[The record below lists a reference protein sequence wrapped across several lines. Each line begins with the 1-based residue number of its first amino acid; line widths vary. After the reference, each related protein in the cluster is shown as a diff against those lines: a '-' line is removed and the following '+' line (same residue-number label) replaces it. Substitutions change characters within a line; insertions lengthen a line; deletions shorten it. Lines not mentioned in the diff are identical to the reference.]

1 MKPPPFSYA
10 RPAAVDD
17 AVRLLTD
24 EDTRVLAG
32 GQSLLPL
39 LNFRLGRPETL
50 VDISRIRELATLE
63 QRGDELVIGATVTQR
78 DVERSQLVRRTCP
91 VLAEA
96 LREVGHLQTRGR
108 GTVVGSLAH
117 ADPAAEL
124 PAVAVTLGA
133 TFVARSTRGE
143 RTLPAAGFFRG
154 PYMTALASDELLAEV
169 RFPLRSWTHT
179 SIREVA
185 RRQGDFALA
194 GVVAAVRLGH
204 GDVCEELRLTAFGHD
219 GRPVPLERPHEHV
232 RGRELTAETRADA
245 VRAARE
251 ELATGREAT
260 RDERY
265 RRRVLGVLVQRAL
278 NEVPA

>member
-10 RPAAVDD
+10 RPAAVHD

-63 QRGDELVIGATVTQR
+63 QRGDQLVIGATVTQR
-78 DVERSQLVRRTCP
+78 EAERSELVRRTCP
-91 VLAEA
+91 VLVEA
-96 LREVGHLQTRGR
+96 LREVGHLQTRAR

-124 PAVAVTLGA
+124 PAVAVTLDA
-133 TFVARSTRGE
+133 TFVAHSTRGE
-143 RTLPAAGFFRG
+143 RELPAAGFFRG
-154 PYMTALASDELLAEV
+154 PYMTALADDELLTEV
-169 RFPLRSWTHT
+169 RFPLGSWSAT

-194 GVVAAVRLGH
+194 GVVAAVRLGE
-204 GDVCEELRLTAFGHD
+204 GGACEELRLTAFGHA
-219 GRPVPLERPHEHV
+219 GRPVSLERPHERV
-232 RGRELTAETRADA
+232 RGRPLTAETRAEA
-245 VRAARE
+245 VRAARD
-251 ELATGREAT
+251 ELAGGPEAT